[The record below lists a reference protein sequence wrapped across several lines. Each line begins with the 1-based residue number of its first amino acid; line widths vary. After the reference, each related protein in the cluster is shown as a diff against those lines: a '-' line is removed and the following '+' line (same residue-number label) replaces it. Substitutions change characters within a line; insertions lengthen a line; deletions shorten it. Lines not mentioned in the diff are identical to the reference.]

1 MSLKAVKANKNR
13 ILYDDG
19 YIVVL
24 LPEKVNALLRN
35 L

>member
-1 MSLKAVKANKNR
+1 MSLKAVKVNKSR

-24 LPEKVNALLRN
+24 LSKKVNALLRN